1 MSGNYDYPR
10 AFSSSSRRI
19 SRTTRPD
26 ERPEILRLQHLRNF
40 VSERNRSGA
49 HNTYNATLALETL
62 NREVAEHSLDRARDR
77 TNFEQARAD
86 IDRQIQQL
94 QSEAAG
100 PAERIR
106 SILRDQ
112 IRSEGVQTSLSPES
126 HILRHRL
133 PWQAIRQPSP
143 DGSLSRSPSLMPP
156 SGQSGRDGQGRMK
169 RRKLDT
175 DDNREE
181 FRGFNYGQ
189 YGQVVPG
196 MLQMEIASC
205 DGGNYDPDS
214 GCSRPENV
222 LDNNTSFYSTKE
234 AHCNLVLCHRGEA
247 PFCLKKLVIRAPKCG
262 FDAPIQEG
270 MVFVAMT
277 SDELLAR
284 TAQYQIQYSNGRYR
298 RRGRR
303 SGMQPSQEYLTGFRP
318 PLQNLERTVL
328 MSPHSAAVPHTAEDP
343 QAQFRI
349 TTEYD
354 ENNEDSGDDED
365 WHSAL
370 LERTQTE
377 QTEDP
382 LSDTDESPSD
392 EEDPSSRRNRRPPPP
407 PPPPVEY
414 ERLNA
419 FSRIGEQ
426 RPRHGPS
433 LIHPNPPVEPAQ
445 PVAEVLKPHARFFIE
460 REKSMVTIK
469 FDPPPSGRFI
479 LIKLW
484 SPRAH
489 GNIDIESI
497 IAHGYAGPRFF
508 PSIAAR

>member
-1 MSGNYDYPR
+1 MMSGNYDYPR
-10 AFSSSSRRI
+10 ASSSSSRRI
-19 SRTTRPD
+19 RTRPD
-26 ERPEILRLQHLRNF
+26 ERPEVLRLQHLRNF

-49 HNTYNATLALETL
+49 HHAYNATLALETL
-62 NREVAEHSLDRARDR
+62 NREVAEHSLDRARER
-77 TNFEQARAD
+77 PNFEQARAD

-94 QSEAAG
+94 QSETAG

-106 SILRDQ
+106 SIWHDQ
-112 IRSEGVQTSLSPES
+112 FRSERARTSLSPES
-126 HILRHRL
+126 HSLRHRL
-133 PWQAIRQPSP
+133 PWQTLRPLSP
-143 DGSLSRSPSLMPP
+143 DGSLSRSSSLMPP

-205 DGGNYDPDS
+205 DGGSYDPNS

-222 LDNNTSFYSTKE
+222 LDNNTSVYSTKE
-234 AHCNLVLCHRGEA
+234 ARCNLVLCHRDEA
-247 PFCLKKLVIRAPKCG
+247 PFCLKKIVIRAPQCG

-284 TAQYQIQYSNGRYR
+284 TAQYQIQYSSGRYR

-328 MSPHSAAVPHTAEDP
+328 MSPHSAAVPHAAEDP

-354 ENNEDSGDDED
+354 ENNEDFGEDED
-365 WHSAL
+365 WRSAL
-370 LERTQTE
+370 LERSLAE

-392 EEDPSSRRNRRPPPP
+392 EEGSSGRHQRRPR
-407 PPPPVEY
+407 VEY
-414 ERLNA
+414 ERLDA
-419 FSRIGEQ
+419 LSRATEQ
-426 RPRHGPS
+426 R
-433 LIHPNPPVEPAQ
+433 

-469 FDPPPSGRFI
+469 FDPPPYVPSVLDVENQILTIQDLVGSFSLSSGARGPMGI
-479 LIKLW
+479 LISKASSHMGMQVRGSSQVSLLA
-484 SPRAH
+484 SG
-489 GNIDIESI
+489 GNME
-497 IAHGYAGPRFF
+497 F
-508 PSIAAR
+508 

>member
-1 MSGNYDYPR
+1 MSGNYNYPR
-10 AFSSSSRRI
+10 ASSSSSSSSSRYT

-49 HNTYNATLALETL
+49 HNAYNATLALETI
-62 NREVAEHSLDRARDR
+62 NREVAEHSLDRVRDR
-77 TNFEQARAD
+77 INFEQAEAD
-86 IDRQIQQL
+86 VDRQIQL
-94 QSEAAG
+94 QFETAG
-100 PAERIR
+100 PTEPVRGIWINQLHSERAR
-106 SILRDQ
+106 
-112 IRSEGVQTSLSPES
+112 TSLSPES
-126 HILRHRL
+126 NSVHYRL
-133 PWQAIRQPSP
+133 PWQTLRPPSP
-143 DGSLSRSPSLMPP
+143 DGSLSRSPSPMPP

-175 DDNREE
+175 DDHREE

-205 DGGNYDPDS
+205 DGGSYDPDS
-214 GCSRPENV
+214 ACSRPENV
-222 LDNNTSFYSTKE
+222 LDNNTSVYSTKE
-234 AHCNLVLCHRGEA
+234 ARCNLVLCHRGEA
-247 PFCLKKLVIRAPKCG
+247 PFCLKKIVIRAPQGG

-284 TAQYQIQYSNGRYR
+284 TAQYQIQYSNSRYR
-298 RRGRR
+298 RTGRR

-318 PLQNLERTVL
+318 PLQLLERTIL
-328 MSPHSAAVPHTAEDP
+328 MSPHSVAVPHTAEDP

-349 TTEYD
+349 ITEYD
-354 ENNEDSGDDED
+354 ENNEDSGDDD
-365 WHSAL
+365 NWRSAL
-370 LERTQTE
+370 LERTQAE

-392 EEDPSSRRNRRPPPP
+392 EEDPSSRHPRRRQ
-407 PPPPVEY
+407 VES
-414 ERLNA
+414 ERLGA
-419 FSRIGEQ
+419 LSRVSEQ
-426 RPRHGPS
+426 RLRHTPS
-433 LIHPNPPVEPAQ
+433 LVHPNPPAEPVHAT
-445 PVAEVLKPHARFFIE
+445 AEVLKPHARFFIE

-489 GNIDIESI
+489 GNIDIERI

>member
-1 MSGNYDYPR
+1 MMSGNYDYPR
-10 AFSSSSRRI
+10 ASSSSSRRT

-49 HNTYNATLALETL
+49 HNTYNTTLALETL
-62 NREVAEHSLDRARDR
+62 NREVAEHSLDRSRGR
-77 TNFEQARAD
+77 TNSEQVRAD
-86 IDRQIQQL
+86 VDRRIQQL
-94 QSEAAG
+94 HSETAG
-100 PAERIR
+100 TAERIR
-106 SILRDQ
+106 SIWRDQ
-112 IRSEGVQTSLSPES
+112 FRSERARTSLSPETNS
-126 HILRHRL
+126 LRHRL
-133 PWQAIRQPSP
+133 PWQTLSPSSP
-143 DGSLSRSPSLMPP
+143 DGSLSRSPPLMPP

-205 DGGNYDPDS
+205 DGGSYDPDS
-214 GCSRPENV
+214 GYSRPENV
-222 LDNNTSFYSTKE
+222 LENNTSVYSTKE
-234 AHCNLVLCHRGEA
+234 ARCNLVLCHRGEA
-247 PFCLKKLVIRAPKCG
+247 PFCLKKIVIRAPQCG

-284 TAQYQIQYSNGRYR
+284 TAQYQIQYSSGRYR
-298 RRGRR
+298 RSGRR

-365 WHSAL
+365 WRSAL
-370 LERTQTE
+370 LERTQAN
-377 QTEDP
+377 QMEDP

-392 EEDPSSRRNRRPPPP
+392 EEDPPSRNQRRRQ
-407 PPPPVEY
+407 VES
-414 ERLNA
+414 ERPSAL
-419 FSRIGEQ
+419 SRVSEQ
-426 RPRHGPS
+426 RPRHTPS
-433 LIHPNPPVEPAQ
+433 LVHPNPLTEPTH
-445 PVAEVLKPHARFFIE
+445 PTAEVLKPHARFFIE

-508 PSIAAR
+508 PSITAR

>member
-10 AFSSSSRRI
+10 ASSSSTRRSRI
-19 SRTTRPD
+19 SRHSRPD
-26 ERPEILRLQHLRNF
+26 ERPDILRLQHLRNL
-40 VSERNRSGA
+40 VSERTRSGS
-49 HNTYNATLALETL
+49 YNAYNTNFALETL
-62 NREVAEHSLDRARDR
+62 NREIAAHSLDRSRDR
-77 TNFEQARAD
+77 TNLEQARAD
-86 IDRQIQQL
+86 VDRQL
-94 QSEAAG
+94 HSETTG
-100 PAERIR
+100 PAEPTR
-106 SILRDQ
+106 SIWLDQ
-112 IRSEGVQTSLSPES
+112 IRSERARTSLSPES
-126 HILRHRL
+126 HSLRHRL
-133 PWQAIRQPSP
+133 PWQTFRPPSP
-143 DGSLSRSPSLMPP
+143 DGSLSRSPSFMPP

-189 YGQVVPG
+189 YGQVLPG

-205 DGGNYDPDS
+205 DGGSYDPDS

-222 LDNNTSFYSTKE
+222 LDNNTSVYSTRE
-234 AHCNLVLCHRGEA
+234 ARCNLVLCHRGEA
-247 PFCLKKLVIRAPKCG
+247 PFCLKKIVIRAPQCG

-284 TAQYQIQYSNGRYR
+284 TAQYQIQYSSGRYR
-298 RRGRR
+298 RRARR

-318 PLQNLERTVL
+318 PLQNIERTVL

-354 ENNEDSGDDED
+354 NNEDSGDDEES
-365 WHSAL
+365 SAF
-370 LERTQTE
+370 LERTQAD
-377 QTEDP
+377 QMEDP
-382 LSDTDESPSD
+382 LSSTDESPSD
-392 EEDPSSRRNRRPPPP
+392 EEDSSRHQSRRQ
-407 PPPPVEY
+407 VQS
-414 ERLNA
+414 ERLSA
-419 FSRIGEQ
+419 LSRVSEQ
-426 RPRHGPS
+426 RLRHSPS
-433 LIHPNPPVEPAQ
+433 LVHPHPLAEPAH
-445 PVAEVLKPHARFFIE
+445 PTAEVLKPHARFFIE

-508 PSIAAR
+508 PSLASR